1 MSGIK
6 ALDGYYLGLTAIIT
20 VAYQLVFFF
29 IAYAL
34 KFDKLTDFA
43 GGTNFIVLAVVT
55 LALGSHGSGPS
66 TRQLVASLFII
77 AWALRLSGFLLFRIM
92 RTGTDDRFDDMRSR
106 FLPFLGFWV
115 FQMLW
120 VWTVS
125 LPVTIINAPSV
136 HATTSF
142 GGARDVIGAAM
153 FAAGFAC
160 EAVADV
166 QRFVFRQNRTSR
178 ADVCSAGLFAWS
190 RHPNYF
196 GEILLQFG
204 IFTVVSTD
212 AVGPSTAAVYSSI
225 LGPLLLTA
233 LLFFVS
239 GMNLSERPAAAKRY
253 AASHDAGDGN
263 ADAADGIHA
272 WAAYKAYLDRTSI
285 LVPLPPVV
293 YAPLPTWVKRT
304 LLLEFPIYVF
314 DPVKH
319 GQ

>member
-1 MSGIK
+1 MNGIR

-29 IAYAL
+29 VAYAL
-34 KFDKLTDFA
+34 QFDKLTDFA
-43 GGTNFIVLAVVT
+43 GGTNFVVLAVVT
-55 LALGSHGSGPS
+55 LALGAHGSHGAGPS
-66 TRQLVASLFII
+66 ARQLVVSLFLM

-92 RTGTDDRFDDMRSR
+92 RTGKDDRFDDMRSH

-115 FQMLW
+115 FQMAW
-120 VWTVS
+120 VWAVS
-125 LPVTIINAPSV
+125 LPVTIINSPNVDAQ
-136 HATTSF
+136 SF
-142 GGARDVIGAAM
+142 GGARDAIGIVLFAM
-153 FAAGFAC
+153 GFAC
-160 EAVADV
+160 EAVADA
-166 QRFVFRQNRTSR
+166 QRFVFRQHR
-178 ADVCSAGLFAWS
+178 AAPGDVCCTGLFAWS

-204 IFTVVSTD
+204 IFTIVSTD
-212 AVGPSTAAVYSSI
+212 AGGPNKAAVYSSI
-225 LGPLLLTA
+225 LGPLFLTA

-253 AASHDAGDGN
+253 KAAHDG
-263 ADAADGIHA
+263 ADGIHA

-285 LVPLPPVV
+285 LVPLPPAV